1 MAGGADLA
9 AGPEGQE
16 HRPRFVSSS
25 LKVVH
30 QWGSDEGIVEAARMS
45 TMKGFKGWE
54 KDLTFLAYLWDHQHT
69 SPFEQAGFA
78 VEVECPIFVARQW
91 MRHRTQSYNEKSLR
105 YVEHDDSFFDVLG
118 WRVQDSVNKQS
129 SLPGRLPEDKKMADL
144 IYFNAVESCAQAYK
158 KLLSL
163 GIGREQARVVLPLST
178 MTTFR
183 AQATLFNWIRFAS
196 LRSAPGAQEEIR
208 ELSDE
213 VKKTIKYYFPRT
225 YGVVYGQEGK
235 LVCN

>member
-1 MAGGADLA
+1 MAGGEDLA
-9 AGPEGQE
+9 AGSEGQTGGQGG
-16 HRPRFVSSS
+16 PRFTGSSV
-25 LKVVH
+25 KVIH

-45 TMKGFKGWE
+45 TMKGFRGWD
-54 KDLTFLAYLWDHQHT
+54 KDMSFLNYLWDKQHT

-105 YVEHDDSFFDVLG
+105 YVEHDDSYFDVLE
-118 WRVQDSVNKQS
+118 WRTQDKVNKQS
-129 SLPGRLPEDKKMADL
+129 SLPGRLPEEKKLADL
-144 IYFNAVESCAQAYK
+144 VYYNAIESCAQAYR

-163 GIGREQARVVLPLST
+163 GVGREQARMVLPLST

-183 AQATLFNWIRFAS
+183 AQANLLNWIKFVF
-196 LRSAPGAQEEIR
+196 LRSYPSAQLEIR

-213 VKKTIKYYFPRT
+213 VKKVIKYYFPRT
-225 YGVVYGQEGK
+225 YEVIHGVAAD
-235 LVCN
+235 